1 LTQCPSGEFQG
12 CCLALEKPCVTVRI
26 EDPITQKIM
35 KDSMPRGAFGVV
47 VEAGLQYVLQVP
59 RVAGHSHQTLL
70 FGEEGD
76 CTDASL
82 VRAATRA

>member
-1 LTQCPSGEFQG
+1 
-12 CCLALEKPCVTVRI
+12 
-26 EDPITQKIM
+26 M
-35 KDSMPRGAFGVV
+35 KDSMPRGAFGVI
-47 VEAGLQYVLQVP
+47 VEAGLQYVFQVP
-59 RVAGHSHQTLL
+59 GVAGYGDKTLL